1 MKLKTLV
8 KLVMIKGNHP
18 DLIIHHYNQDC
29 ALDIYDYINFKD
41 TEILDWTYINGDALK
56 NENDKIIIYI

>member
-18 DLIIHHYNQDC
+18 DLILHHYNEDGD
-29 ALDIYDYINFKD
+29 LDIYDYINFKD
-41 TEILDWTYINGDALK
+41 TEILDWTYINGDALE

>member
-8 KLVMIKGNHP
+8 KLIMIKESRP

-29 ALDIYDYINFKD
+29 DLDIYDYINFKD
-41 TEILDWTYINGDALK
+41 TEVLDWEYIKGDALK
-56 NENDKIIIYI
+56 NENDKVIIYI